1 MLPTSPGRNNS
12 GAPTLILQYANR
24 SRLFDDATTSIS
36 VAYRRFFHYNA
47 DILKHSEAL
56 LA

>member
-1 MLPTSPGRNNS
+1 MLPTSPGRKNS